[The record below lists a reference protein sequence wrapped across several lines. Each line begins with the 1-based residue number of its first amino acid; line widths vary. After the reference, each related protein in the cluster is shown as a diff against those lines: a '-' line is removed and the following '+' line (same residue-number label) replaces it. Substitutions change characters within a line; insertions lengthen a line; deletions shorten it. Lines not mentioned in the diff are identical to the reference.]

1 MTGPLSDVTILDLTS
16 VISGPLATSILADQG
31 ARVIKVESPIGDSM
45 RMAGAI
51 KGGVSSL
58 FSSINRNKESIAL
71 DLSKPQAIEI
81 INKIAAQADIC
92 IQNYRPGVVEKLGI
106 GYDQLKKINPELI
119 YASISGVGAEGPY
132 SRRRV
137 YDPVIQ
143 AYAGFASAQ
152 TTNGEPSL
160 VKMMICDKVTSL
172 TMAQAIT
179 AALYDRKN
187 TGKGQHVE
195 VSMLEASLYF
205 IWPDR
210 MLDQSFVD
218 KPDLEGSDLTALYKA
233 APTLDGHITFMTLQL
248 DEFHGLARAVG
259 KPEWAEDPR
268 FQELMSM
275 YAHYSEI
282 FPELLAQIGTW
293 KTAPLVERL
302 TNEDVPFGVVLDP
315 DNILLDPQVQAHQ
328 IIKTFE
334 DSAAG
339 SMRHVNRSS
348 RFSTHDTGIYSP
360 APRLSEHAKTILAEF
375 GYSDAEVETLQSAAV
390 VL

>member
-16 VISGPLATSILADQG
+16 VISGPLATSILGDQG
-31 ARVIKVESPIGDSM
+31 ARVIKVESPNGDSM

-71 DLSKPQAIEI
+71 DLRKPEAIEI
-81 INKIAAQADIC
+81 INKIAARADIC

-106 GYDQLKKINPELI
+106 GYDHLKKINPELI

-152 TTNGEPSL
+152 TANGEPGL
-160 VKMMICDKVTSL
+160 IKMMICDKVTSL

-218 KPDLEGSDLTALYKA
+218 KPDSAGGDLTALYQA
-233 APTLDGHITFMTLQL
+233 VPTQDGHITFMTLQL

-282 FPELLAQIGTW
+282 YQELLAQIGTW
-293 KTAPLVERL
+293 ETAPLVERL

-315 DNILLDPQVQAHQ
+315 DNILLDPQIQAHQ
-328 IIKTFE
+328 VIKTFE
-334 DSAAG
+334 DSMAG

-348 RFSTHDTGIYSP
+348 RFSSHNTGIRSP

-375 GYSDAEVETLQSAAV
+375 GYSKTDIKPLQSAGV
-390 VL
+390 IL

>member
-1 MTGPLSDVTILDLTS
+1 MTGPLSGVTILDLTS
-16 VISGPLATSILADQG
+16 VISGPLATSILGDQG
-31 ARVIKVESPIGDSM
+31 ARVIKVESPNGDSM

-58 FSSINRNKESIAL
+58 FSAINRNKESIAL
-71 DLSKPQAIEI
+71 DLRKPEAIEI
-81 INKIAAQADIC
+81 VNKIAARADIC

-106 GYDQLKKINPELI
+106 GYDDLKKINPGLI

-132 SRRRV
+132 SQRRV

-152 TTNGEPSL
+152 TTNGEPGL
-160 VKMMICDKVTSL
+160 IKMMICDKVTSL

-210 MLDQSFVD
+210 MLNQTFVD
-218 KPDLEGSDLTALYKA
+218 KPDLEGGDLTALYQTV
-233 APTLDGHITFMTLQL
+233 PTLDGHITFMTLQL
-248 DEFHGLARAVG
+248 DEFHGLVRAVG
-259 KPEWAEDPR
+259 RPEWAEDPR

-275 YAHYSEI
+275 HTHYSEI
-282 FPELLAQIGTW
+282 YQDLLAQIGTW
-293 KTAPLVERL
+293 ETATLVQRL

-328 IIKTFE
+328 VIKTFE
-334 DSAAG
+334 DSMAG

-348 RFSTHDTGIYSP
+348 RFSNHNTGIRSP
-360 APRLSEHAKTILAEF
+360 APRHSEHAEPILKEF
-375 GYSDAEVETLQSAAV
+375 GYNETDIEPLQSAGAI
-390 VL
+390 L

>member
-119 YASISGVGAEGPY
+119 YASISGVGADGPY

>member
-210 MLDQSFVD
+210 MLEQSFVD

-275 YAHYSEI
+275 YTHYSEI

-375 GYSDAEVETLQSAAV
+375 GYSDAKVETLQSAAV

>member
-1 MTGPLSDVTILDLTS
+1 VTGPLSDVTILDLTS
-16 VISGPLATSILADQG
+16 VISGPLATSILGDQG
-31 ARVIKVESPIGDSM
+31 ARVIKVESPTGDSM

-51 KGGVSSL
+51 NGGVSSL

-71 DLSKPQAIEI
+71 DLRKPEAIKI
-81 INKIAAQADIC
+81 INKIAARADIC

-106 GYDQLKKINPELI
+106 DYDHLKKINPELI

-152 TTNGEPSL
+152 TTNGKPDL
-160 VKMMICDKVTSL
+160 IKMMICDKVTSL

-218 KPDLEGSDLTALYKA
+218 KPDSEGGDLTALYQA
-233 APTLDGHITFMTLQL
+233 VPTQDGHITFMTLQL

-268 FQELMSM
+268 FQDLMSM
-275 YAHYSEI
+275 YTHYSEI
-282 FPELLAQIGTW
+282 YQELLAQIGAW
-293 KTAPLVERL
+293 ETAPLVERL
-302 TNEDVPFGVVLDP
+302 TKEDVPFGVVLDP
-315 DNILLDPQVQAHQ
+315 DNILLDPQIQALQ
-328 IIKTFE
+328 VIKTFE
-334 DSAAG
+334 DSMAG

-348 RFSTHDTGIYSP
+348 RFSRHNTGIRLP

-375 GYSDAEVETLQSAAV
+375 GYSKTDIEPLQSAG
-390 VL
+390 VLL

>member
-31 ARVIKVESPIGDSM
+31 ARVIKVESPRGDSM

-71 DLSKPQAIEI
+71 DLSKPEAIEI

-210 MLDQSFVD
+210 MLDQSFID

-233 APTLDGHITFMTLQL
+233 APTLDGHITFMTLQV

-275 YAHYSEI
+275 YTHYSEI

>member
-31 ARVIKVESPIGDSM
+31 ARVIKVESPSGDSM
-45 RMAGAI
+45 RRAGAI

-71 DLSKPQAIEI
+71 DLRKPEAIEI
-81 INKIAAQADIC
+81 INKIAAQADVC

-106 GYDQLKKINPELI
+106 GYEHLKRINPELI
-119 YASISGVGAEGPY
+119 YASISGVGSEGPY
-132 SRRRV
+132 SHRRF

-152 TTNGEPSL
+152 TVNGEPGL

-172 TMAQAIT
+172 TMSQAIT

-187 TGKGQHVE
+187 TSKGQHVE

-218 KPDLEGSDLTALYKA
+218 IPDSEGGDLTARYQA
-233 APTLDGHITFMTLQL
+233 VPTRDGHITFMTLQL
-248 DEFHGLARAVG
+248 DEFHGLARAIG
-259 KPEWAEDPR
+259 KPEWTKDPR
-268 FQELMSM
+268 FLDLMSM
-275 YAHYSEI
+275 YTHYGDIYEEM
-282 FPELLAQIGTW
+282 FEQIGTW
-293 KTAPLVERL
+293 ETAPLVERL
-302 TNEDVPFGVVLDP
+302 ASEDVPFGVVLDP
-315 DNILLDPQVQAHQ
+315 DNILLDPQIQAHQ
-328 IIKTFE
+328 IIRTFE
-334 DSAAG
+334 DSMAG
-339 SMRHVNRSS
+339 TVRHVNRNS
-348 RFSTHDTGIYSP
+348 RFSSHDTGIRSP
-360 APRLSEHAKTILAEF
+360 APRLGEHAKSILTEF
-375 GYSDAEVETLQSAAV
+375 GYSEADIEPLQTSGV

>member
-1 MTGPLSDVTILDLTS
+1 MTGPLSAVTILDLTS

-31 ARVIKVESPIGDSM
+31 ARVIKVESPRGDSM

-71 DLSKPQAIEI
+71 DLSKPEAIKI

-143 AYAGFASAQ
+143 AYAGFAAAQ

-275 YAHYSEI
+275 YTHYSEI

>member
-1 MTGPLSDVTILDLTS
+1 VTGPLSDVTVLDLTS

-31 ARVIKVESPIGDSM
+31 ARVIKVESPGGDSM

-58 FSSINRNKESIAL
+58 FSSINRNKESISL
-71 DLSKPQAIEI
+71 DLRKPEAIEI
-81 INKIAAQADIC
+81 INRIAAKADVC

-106 GYDQLKKINPELI
+106 GYDDLKRINPELI
-119 YASISGVGAEGPY
+119 YASISGVGADGPY
-132 SRRRV
+132 SHRRV

-152 TTNGEPSL
+152 AINGEPRL
-160 VKMMICDKVTSL
+160 IKMMICDKVTSL
-172 TMAQAIT
+172 TMSQAIT

-187 TGKGQHVE
+187 TGKGQLVE

-218 KPDLEGSDLTALYKA
+218 KPDSAGGDMTALYQA
-233 APTLDGHITFMTLQL
+233 VPTQDGHITFMTLQL
-248 DEFHGLARAVG
+248 DEFHGLARAIG
-259 KPEWAEDPR
+259 KPEWTKDAR
-268 FQELMSM
+268 FQDRMSM
-275 YAHYSEI
+275 YAHYGDIYQEML
-282 FPELLAQIGTW
+282 EQIGTW
-293 KTAPLVERL
+293 ETATLAERL

-315 DNILLDPQVQAHQ
+315 DNILLDPQIQAHQ
-328 IIKTFE
+328 ILKTFE
-334 DSAAG
+334 DQMAG

-348 RFSTHDTGIYSP
+348 RFSNHHTGIRSP
-360 APRLSEHAKTILAEF
+360 APRLGEHSKSILTEF
-375 GYSDAEVETLQSAAV
+375 GYSETDIEPLQSAGAI
-390 VL
+390 L

>member
-31 ARVIKVESPIGDSM
+31 ARVIKVESPRGDSM

-71 DLSKPQAIEI
+71 DLSKPEAIEI

-160 VKMMICDKVTSL
+160 IKMMICDKVTSL

-360 APRLSEHAKTILAEF
+360 APRLSEHAKTILAEL

>member
-1 MTGPLSDVTILDLTS
+1 
-16 VISGPLATSILADQG
+16 
-31 ARVIKVESPIGDSM
+31 M
-45 RMAGAI
+45 RRAGAI

-71 DLSKPQAIEI
+71 DLRKPEAIEI
-81 INKIAAQADIC
+81 VNKIAAQADVC

-106 GYDQLKKINPELI
+106 GYEQLKRINPDLI
-119 YASISGVGAEGPY
+119 YASISGVGSNGPY
-132 SRRRV
+132 AHRRV

-152 TTNGEPSL
+152 KVNGEPGMI
-160 VKMMICDKVTSL
+160 KMMICDKVTSL
-172 TMAQAIT
+172 TMSQAIT

-218 KPDLEGSDLTALYKA
+218 KPDTEGGDLTALYHA
-233 APTLDGHITFMTLQL
+233 APTQDGHITFMTLQL
-248 DEFHGLARAVG
+248 DEFHGLARAIG

-268 FQELMSM
+268 FQDLMSM
-275 YAHYSEI
+275 YGHYGDI
-282 FPELLAQIGTW
+282 YPELLEQFRTW

-302 TNEDVPFGVVLDP
+302 TAEDVPFGVVLDP
-315 DNILLDPQVQAHQ
+315 DNILLDPQIQAHQ
-328 IIKTFE
+328 ILKTFE
-334 DSAAG
+334 DSMAG
-339 SMRHVNRSS
+339 HRPTRKPQLAVLE
-348 RFSTHDTGIYSP
+348 
-360 APRLSEHAKTILAEF
+360 PRYGHPHTR
-375 GYSDAEVETLQSAAV
+375 TPPR
-390 VL
+390 

>member
-1 MTGPLSDVTILDLTS
+1 
-16 VISGPLATSILADQG
+16 
-31 ARVIKVESPIGDSM
+31 
-45 RMAGAI
+45 
-51 KGGVSSL
+51 
-58 FSSINRNKESIAL
+58 
-71 DLSKPQAIEI
+71 
-81 INKIAAQADIC
+81 
-92 IQNYRPGVVEKLGI
+92 
-106 GYDQLKKINPELI
+106 
-119 YASISGVGAEGPY
+119 
-132 SRRRV
+132 
-137 YDPVIQ
+137 
-143 AYAGFASAQ
+143 
-152 TTNGEPSL
+152 
-160 VKMMICDKVTSL
+160 MMICDKVTSL

-302 TNEDVPFGVVLDP
+302 TNEDVPFGFVLDP

-375 GYSDAEVETLQSAAV
+375 GYSDAKVETLQSAAV
-390 VL
+390 AL

>member
-1 MTGPLSDVTILDLTS
+1 MTGPLSAVTILDLTS

-143 AYAGFASAQ
+143 AYAGFAAAQ

-179 AALYDRKN
+179 AALYDREN

-275 YAHYSEI
+275 YTHYSEI

-293 KTAPLVERL
+293 KTAPLVKRL

>member
-1 MTGPLSDVTILDLTS
+1 MTGPLSGVTILDMTS
-16 VISGPLATSILADQG
+16 VISGPLATSILGDQG
-31 ARVIKVESPIGDSM
+31 ARVIKVESPNGDSM

-51 KGGVSSL
+51 KGGMSSL
-58 FSSINRNKESIAL
+58 FSAINRNKESIAL
-71 DLSKPQAIEI
+71 DLRKPEAIEI
-81 INKIAAQADIC
+81 VNKIAARADIC
-92 IQNYRPGVVEKLGI
+92 MQNYRPGVVEKLGI
-106 GYDQLKKINPELI
+106 GYDDLKKINPELI

-132 SRRRV
+132 SQRRV

-152 TTNGEPSL
+152 TTNGEPGL
-160 VKMMICDKVTSL
+160 IKMMICDKVTSL

-210 MLDQSFVD
+210 MLNQTFVD
-218 KPDLEGSDLTALYKA
+218 KPDSEGGDLTALYQA
-233 APTLDGHITFMTLQL
+233 VPTLDGHITFMTLQL
-248 DEFHGLARAVG
+248 DEFHGLARAIG
-259 KPEWAEDPR
+259 RPEWAEDPR

-275 YAHYSEI
+275 HTHYSEI
-282 FPELLAQIGTW
+282 YQDLLTQIGTW
-293 KTAPLVERL
+293 DTATLVQRL

-315 DNILLDPQVQAHQ
+315 DNILLDPQIQAHQ
-328 IIKTFE
+328 VIKTFE
-334 DSAAG
+334 DSMAG

-348 RFSTHDTGIYSP
+348 RFSNHNTGIRSP
-360 APRLSEHAKTILAEF
+360 APRHSEHAEPILKEF
-375 GYSDAEVETLQSAAV
+375 GYSETDIEPLQSAGAI
-390 VL
+390 L

>member
-1 MTGPLSDVTILDLTS
+1 VSGPLSDITILDLTS

-31 ARVIKVESPIGDSM
+31 ARVIKVESPNGDSM

-51 KGGVSSL
+51 KGGMSSL

-71 DLSKPQAIEI
+71 DLRKPEAIKI
-81 INKIAAQADIC
+81 VNKIAAEADVC

-106 GYDQLKKINPELI
+106 GYEHLKQINPDLI

-152 TTNGEPSL
+152 TTNGEPGL

-172 TMAQAIT
+172 TMSQAIT

-187 TGKGQHVE
+187 TGKGQHVQ

-210 MLDQSFVD
+210 MLDQSFVG
-218 KPDLEGSDLTALYKA
+218 KPDSEGGDLTARYQA
-233 APTLDGHITFMTLQL
+233 VPTQDGHITFMTLQL
-248 DEFHGLARAVG
+248 DEFHGLARAIG
-259 KPEWAEDPR
+259 KPEWTKDPR

-275 YAHYSEI
+275 YAHYEDI
-282 FPELLAQIGTW
+282 YQEMLEHIGTW
-293 KTAPLVERL
+293 KTAPLVARL
-302 TNEDVPFGVVLDP
+302 TDEDVPFGVVLNP
-315 DNILLDPQVQAHQ
+315 DNILLDPQVQAQQ
-328 IIKTFE
+328 IVKTFD
-334 DSAAG
+334 DSVAG
-339 SMRHVNRSS
+339 GVRHVNRSS
-348 RFSTHDTGIYSP
+348 RFSSHNTGIRSP
-360 APRLSEHAKTILAEF
+360 APRLGEHAKSILAEF
-375 GYSDAEVETLQSAAV
+375 GYSEADIKPLQSEGV
-390 VL
+390 IL

>member
-1 MTGPLSDVTILDLTS
+1 VTGPLSDVTVLDLTS

-31 ARVIKVESPIGDSM
+31 ARVIKVESPNGDSM
-45 RMAGAI
+45 RMAGAL

-71 DLSKPQAIEI
+71 DLRAPEAIEI
-81 INKIAAQADIC
+81 INKIAARADIC

-106 GYDQLKKINPELI
+106 GYEHLKKINPELI

-132 SRRRV
+132 SGRRV

-152 TTNGEPSL
+152 TANGEPGL
-160 VKMMICDKVTSL
+160 IKMMICDKVTSL

-218 KPDLEGSDLTALYKA
+218 QPDFEGGDLTALYRA
-233 APTLDGHITFMTLQL
+233 APTQDGHITFMTLQL
-248 DEFHGLARAVG
+248 DEFHGLARAIG
-259 KPEWAEDPR
+259 KPEWTEDPR

-275 YAHYSEI
+275 HAH
-282 FPELLAQIGTW
+282 
-293 KTAPLVERL
+293 
-302 TNEDVPFGVVLDP
+302 
-315 DNILLDPQVQAHQ
+315 
-328 IIKTFE
+328 
-334 DSAAG
+334 
-339 SMRHVNRSS
+339 
-348 RFSTHDTGIYSP
+348 
-360 APRLSEHAKTILAEF
+360 
-375 GYSDAEVETLQSAAV
+375 
-390 VL
+390 

>member
-81 INKIAAQADIC
+81 INKIAARADIC

-268 FQELMSM
+268 FQELVSM

>member
-31 ARVIKVESPIGDSM
+31 ARVIKVESPGGDSM

-58 FSSINRNKESIAL
+58 FSSINRNKESISL
-71 DLSKPQAIEI
+71 DLRKPEAIEI
-81 INKIAAQADIC
+81 INRIAAKADVC

-106 GYDQLKKINPELI
+106 GYDHLKRINPELI
-119 YASISGVGAEGPY
+119 YASISGVGADGPY
-132 SRRRV
+132 AQRRV

-152 TTNGEPSL
+152 ALNGEPRL
-160 VKMMICDKVTSL
+160 IKMMICDKVTSL
-172 TMAQAIT
+172 TMSQAIT

-218 KPDLEGSDLTALYKA
+218 TPDSEGGDMTALYQA
-233 APTLDGHITFMTLQL
+233 VPTQDGHITFMTLQL
-248 DEFHGLARAVG
+248 DEFHGLARAIG
-259 KPEWAEDPR
+259 KPEWTKDPR
-268 FQELMSM
+268 FQDRMSM
-275 YAHYSEI
+275 YAHYGDIYE
-282 FPELLAQIGTW
+282 EMLEQIGSW
-293 KTAPLVERL
+293 ETATLVERL
-302 TNEDVPFGVVLDP
+302 TSEDVPFGVVLDP
-315 DNILLDPQVQAHQ
+315 DNILLDPQIQAHQ
-328 IIKTFE
+328 IIKTF
-334 DSAAG
+334 DDLMAG
-339 SMRHVNRSS
+339 SVRHVNRSS
-348 RFSTHDTGIYSP
+348 RFSSHDTGIRTP
-360 APRLSEHAKTILAEF
+360 APRLGEHAKSILTEC
-375 GYSDAEVETLQSAAV
+375 GYSEADIKPLQSAGV

>member
-31 ARVIKVESPIGDSM
+31 ARVIKVESPRGDSM

-71 DLSKPQAIEI
+71 DLSKPEAIEI

-218 KPDLEGSDLTALYKA
+218 KPDLEGRDLTALYKA
-233 APTLDGHITFMTLQL
+233 APTQDGHITFMTLQL

-259 KPEWAEDPR
+259 KPEWTKDPR

-339 SMRHVNRSS
+339 SIRHVNRSS
-348 RFSTHDTGIYSP
+348 RFSTHDTGIHSP

-375 GYSDAEVETLQSAAV
+375 GYSDADVEPLQSAGV

>member
-1 MTGPLSDVTILDLTS
+1 VTGPLSGVTILDMTS
-16 VISGPLATSILADQG
+16 VISGPLATSILGDQG
-31 ARVIKVESPIGDSM
+31 ARVIKVESPNGDSM

-51 KGGVSSL
+51 KGGMSSL
-58 FSSINRNKESIAL
+58 FSAINRNKESIAL
-71 DLSKPQAIEI
+71 DLRKPEAIEI
-81 INKIAAQADIC
+81 VNKIAARADIC
-92 IQNYRPGVVEKLGI
+92 MQNYRPGVVEKLGI
-106 GYDQLKKINPELI
+106 GYDDLKKINPELI

-132 SRRRV
+132 SQRRV

-152 TTNGEPSL
+152 TTNGEPGL
-160 VKMMICDKVTSL
+160 IKMMICDKVTSL

-210 MLDQSFVD
+210 MLNQTFVD
-218 KPDLEGSDLTALYKA
+218 KPDSEGGDLTALYQA
-233 APTLDGHITFMTLQL
+233 VPTLDGHITFMTLQL
-248 DEFHGLARAVG
+248 DEFHGLARAIG
-259 KPEWAEDPR
+259 RPEWAEDPR

-275 YAHYSEI
+275 HTHYSEI
-282 FPELLAQIGTW
+282 YQDLLTQIGTW
-293 KTAPLVERL
+293 DTATLVQRL

-315 DNILLDPQVQAHQ
+315 DNILLDPQIQAHQ
-328 IIKTFE
+328 VIKTFE
-334 DSAAG
+334 DSMAG

-348 RFSTHDTGIYSP
+348 RFSNHNTGIRSP
-360 APRLSEHAKTILAEF
+360 APRHSEHAEPILKEF
-375 GYSDAEVETLQSAAV
+375 GYSETDIEPLQSAGAI
-390 VL
+390 L

>member
-31 ARVIKVESPIGDSM
+31 ARVIKVESPRGDSM

-71 DLSKPQAIEI
+71 DLSKPEAIKI

>member
-1 MTGPLSDVTILDLTS
+1 MSGPLSDITILDLTS

-31 ARVIKVESPIGDSM
+31 ARVIKVESPAGDSM
-45 RMAGAI
+45 RHAGAV
-51 KGGVSSL
+51 KGGISSL

-71 DLSKPQAIEI
+71 DLRKPEAREI
-81 INKIAAQADIC
+81 INRIAEEADVC
-92 IQNYRPGVVEKLGI
+92 VQNYRPGVVEKLGI
-106 GYDQLKKINPELI
+106 SYEHLKQINPSLI

-132 SRRRV
+132 SGRRV

-152 TTNGEPSL
+152 KVNGQPSL
-160 VKMMICDKVTSL
+160 VKMMICDKVTAL
-172 TMAQAIT
+172 TMSQAIT

-218 KPDLEGSDLTALYKA
+218 SPDSPGGDLTARYQA
-233 APTLDGHITFMTLQL
+233 VPTQDGYITFMTLQL
-248 DEFHGLARAVG
+248 DEFHGIARAIG
-259 KPEWAEDPR
+259 KIEWTKDPR
-268 FQELMSM
+268 FQDLISM
-275 YAHYSEI
+275 YSHYEDIYEDLIEQIGSWKTET
-282 FPELLAQIGTW
+282 LAQ
-293 KTAPLVERL
+293 RL
-302 TNEDVPFGVVLDP
+302 TDEDVPFGVVLDP
-315 DNILLDPQVQAHQ
+315 DDILLDPQVDTQH

-334 DSAAG
+334 DSVAG
-339 SMRHVNRSS
+339 DMRHVNRSS
-348 RFSTHDTGIYSP
+348 RFSNTITGIRFQ
-360 APRLSEHAKTILAEF
+360 APRLGEHGNKILKELGYKDSEIQPLLSR
-375 GYSDAEVETLQSAAV
+375 GV

>member
-31 ARVIKVESPIGDSM
+31 ARVIKVESPRGDSM

-71 DLSKPQAIEI
+71 DLSKPEAIEI

-275 YAHYSEI
+275 YTHYSEI